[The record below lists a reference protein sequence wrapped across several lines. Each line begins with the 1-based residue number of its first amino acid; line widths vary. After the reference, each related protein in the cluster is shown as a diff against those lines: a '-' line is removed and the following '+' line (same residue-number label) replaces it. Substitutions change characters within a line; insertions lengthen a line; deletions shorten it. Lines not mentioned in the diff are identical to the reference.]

1 MRCLVLPILLLA
13 LSGCKTAPTTAWNRV
28 PPPEVI
34 EVCRTD
40 AEIFGQLLVRQIPPL
55 QIQNTLQ
62 YRVVERVSVNGQLE
76 QCSGND
82 CIVSI
87 SSTDASVIKKQLE
100 LSSSA
105 VYTSMFLEGEIS
117 SCGASRCSVDLTES
131 MNSYAQRSYA
141 AIGQNIGDAYA
152 QAGENIA
159 NAIRRSMFKAEV
171 KDLMNKRMRQCL
183 KIAGYYQ
190 FEIEKNLDYLDAEGA
205 SITISRVRATTS
217 QDRINLSFEGRKV
230 RACDEQLSRELFA
243 LADTAYEVF
252 QLAQADHLKGVTS
265 WINSNK
271 DSTDNFASYLIYL
284 DAKDRLKEANDPRRK
299 SARRQCDFDLDDLPA
314 KP

>member
-1 MRCLVLPILLLA
+1 MRFLVLPILLLV

-34 EVCRTD
+34 EVCKTD

-55 QIQNTLQ
+55 EIQNTLQ

-183 KIAGYYQ
+183 KIAGYYD
-190 FEIEKNLDYLDAEGA
+190 FEIKSYADYLKAEDS
-205 SITISRVRATTS
+205 SISVY
-217 QDRINLSFEGRKV
+217 KV
-230 RACDEQLSRELFA
+230 RGMALRDELNLMYEARIIRECNEAVSDALLSLAEQAGQLDKLAREDSWEGITAWSPQDPQLKPKYAAYLNYADEKVA
-243 LADTAYEVF
+243 LRVAD
-252 QLAQADHLKGVTS
+252 
-265 WINSNK
+265 NP
-271 DSTDNFASYLIYL
+271 
-284 DAKDRLKEANDPRRK
+284 PRRD
-299 SARRQCDFDLDDLPA
+299 ARRECDFDLDQLRA
-314 KP
+314 Q